1 MQIMFKNKTRLDNN
15 FHFKDRIS
23 KDLTSVVYKLQCGHY
38 NESYYDECVEQEH
51 HIGTIIP
58 IRQALVVRSLFE
70 FYLFLV
76 VATSSLFNEL
86 FIILPNAKCIS
97 TTVRVCSIDLLCY
110 KIEKDHITYCITCNL
125 IFLSLKLENG
135 LKKHVRNVA
144 EIKYGI
150 VKLVLIF
157 FIYSK
162 SSTRDLL

>member
-1 MQIMFKNKTRLDNN
+1 MQIMFKNKTRLDN

-23 KDLTSVVYKLQCGHY
+23 KDLTSGVVYKLQCGLY
-38 NESYYDECVEQEH
+38 NESYYGECVEQEH

-58 IRQALVVRSLFE
+58 IRQALVIRSLFE

-97 TTVRVCSIDLLCY
+97 TTVRVYSIDLLCY
-110 KIEKDHITYCITCNL
+110 KIEKYHITYCITCNL

-157 FIYSK
+157 FIYCK
-162 SSTRDLL
+162 S